1 MKSLILSKK
10 LTGNKRKGF
19 SLAEILIAL
28 TIIVA
33 LSTAAFFGLNNV
45 QNTRKIAQANQ
56 DLDNIALALTTYE
69 ALHVSGT
76 IPTSIDTL
84 KSGISNAS
92 DAIDG
97 VAHTNILKMDKTTS
111 PWGTPYTI
119 SSTNRTITV
128 KDDKDKTYTKG
139 F

>member
-45 QNTRKIAQANQ
+45 QNTRKIAQAQQ

-76 IPTSIDTL
+76 IPNSIGTL
-84 KSGISNAS
+84 KTGINDASN
-92 DAIDG
+92 AIDG
-97 VAHTNILKMDKTTS
+97 VTHTNILKMDKTTS
-111 PWGTPYTI
+111 PWGTEYSIDT
-119 SSTNRTITV
+119 TNRIVSV
-128 KDDKDKTYTKG
+128 KDSNDKTYTKG